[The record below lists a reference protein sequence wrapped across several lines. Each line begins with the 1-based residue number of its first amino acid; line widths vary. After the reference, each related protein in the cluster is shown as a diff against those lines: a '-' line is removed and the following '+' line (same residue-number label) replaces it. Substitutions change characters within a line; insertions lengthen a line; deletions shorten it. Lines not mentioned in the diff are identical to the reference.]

1 MANLWDLII
10 LNPILNGLVALSSI
24 LPTAVE
30 FGLAIIILTIVVRLI
45 ILPLTLKQL
54 KSTKAVQTMQP
65 KIQELQKKYAKNQQ
79 KLQQEMSK
87 LYKEAGINPL
97 GCLWPMLVQF
107 PVWIALYQSIIK
119 VLATTPENLL
129 DLSRHLYSSQVIAQ
143 AIPVNSHFLW
153 LNLGQSGDLI
163 LAVLVGGTMWVQQK
177 MTTAPSPDPKQKS
190 MNSMMLLMMPLM
202 FGMFSLMFPSGLPL
216 FWLASNV
223 IGIGTQY
230 FIGGGWGYLRSSAA
244 APKQVS
250 KQKVQKRLTTRPE
263 LKQPFRGEEAQYGRT
278 GDNCQDGRTSN
289 NRGGET
295 AGNKP

>member
-1 MANLWDLII
+1 MANLWNLII
-10 LNPILNGLVALSSI
+10 LNPILNGLVALSSV

-54 KSTKAVQTMQP
+54 KSTKAMQTMQP

-87 LYKEAGINPL
+87 LYKEAGISPL

-129 DLSRHLYSSQVIAQ
+129 DLSQHLYSSQVIAQ

-190 MNSMMLLMMPLM
+190 MNSMMLLMMPFM

-216 FWLASNV
+216 FWLVSNV

-230 FIGGGWGYLRSSAA
+230 FIGGGWGYLRSSAV
-244 APKQVS
+244 APKQES
-250 KQKVQKRLTTRPE
+250 KQKVQKQLPVATDAKTTFQ
-263 LKQPFRGEEAQYGRT
+263 KRGSAIWKNWR
-278 GDNCQDGRTSN
+278 
-289 NRGGET
+289 
-295 AGNKP
+295 